1 MTRKLGQYL
10 LKMSTIRSNKKKVSF
25 AEKGESRKINV
36 NRSNVR
42 QRSILKSK
50 PKIQEEEKVMQ
61 PFEEKKETKI
71 KDKIEIKREEPII
84 IENKNSTKRLP
95 TDEYFKLTVQDV
107 LQQGLLN
114 VAMIHPA
121 DPIRF
126 LGNFLIEKSK
136 HSSVM

>member
-1 MTRKLGQYL
+1 
-10 LKMSTIRSNKKKVSF
+10 MSTVRSNKKKVSF

-50 PKIQEEEKVMQ
+50 PKIQEEEKVVQ
-61 PFEEKKETKI
+61 PIEEKKETKI

>member
-1 MTRKLGQYL
+1 
-10 LKMSTIRSNKKKVSF
+10 MSTVRSNKKKVSF

-114 VAMIHPA
+114 IAMIHPA

>member
-1 MTRKLGQYL
+1 
-10 LKMSTIRSNKKKVSF
+10 MSTVRSSKKKVSF

-50 PKIQEEEKVMQ
+50 PKIQEEEKVVQ
-61 PFEEKKETKI
+61 QFEEKKETKI

-95 TDEYFKLTVQDV
+95 TDEYFKLTIQDV

>member
-1 MTRKLGQYL
+1 
-10 LKMSTIRSNKKKVSF
+10 MSTVRSSKKKVSF

>member
-1 MTRKLGQYL
+1 
-10 LKMSTIRSNKKKVSF
+10 MSTVRSNKKKVSF
-25 AEKGESRKINV
+25 AEKGESRKFNV
-36 NRSNVR
+36 NKSNVR

-61 PFEEKKETKI
+61 PFEEKKEMKN

-114 VAMIHPA
+114 IAMIHPA

-136 HSSVM
+136 HSSAM

>member
-1 MTRKLGQYL
+1 
-10 LKMSTIRSNKKKVSF
+10 MSTIRSNKKKVSF

>member
-1 MTRKLGQYL
+1 
-10 LKMSTIRSNKKKVSF
+10 MSTIRSNKKKVSF
-25 AEKGESRKINV
+25 AEKGESRKFNV
-36 NRSNVR
+36 NKSNVR

-61 PFEEKKETKI
+61 PFEEKKEMKN

-114 VAMIHPA
+114 IAMIHPA

-136 HSSVM
+136 HSSAM

>member
-1 MTRKLGQYL
+1 
-10 LKMSTIRSNKKKVSF
+10 MSTIRSNKKKVSF

-50 PKIQEEEKVMQ
+50 PKIQKEEKVVQ

>member
-1 MTRKLGQYL
+1 
-10 LKMSTIRSNKKKVSF
+10 MSTIRSNKKKVSF

-50 PKIQEEEKVMQ
+50 PKIQEEEKVVQ
-61 PFEEKKETKI
+61 QFEEKKETKI

-114 VAMIHPA
+114 IALIHPA

>member
-1 MTRKLGQYL
+1 
-10 LKMSTIRSNKKKVSF
+10 MSTMRSNKKKVSF

-61 PFEEKKETKI
+61 PFEEKKEMKN

-84 IENKNSTKRLP
+84 IENKSSTKRLP

>member
-1 MTRKLGQYL
+1 
-10 LKMSTIRSNKKKVSF
+10 MSTMRSNKKKVSF

-61 PFEEKKETKI
+61 PIEEKKETKI

>member
-1 MTRKLGQYL
+1 
-10 LKMSTIRSNKKKVSF
+10 MSTIRSNKKKVSF

-61 PFEEKKETKI
+61 PFEEKKEMKN

-95 TDEYFKLTVQDV
+95 TDEYFRLTVQDV

>member
-1 MTRKLGQYL
+1 
-10 LKMSTIRSNKKKVSF
+10 MSTIRSNKKKVSF
-25 AEKGESRKINV
+25 AEKGESRNFNV

-84 IENKNSTKRLP
+84 IENKSSTKRLP

-114 VAMIHPA
+114 IAMIHPA

>member
-1 MTRKLGQYL
+1 
-10 LKMSTIRSNKKKVSF
+10 MSTVRSNKKKVSF

-50 PKIQEEEKVMQ
+50 PKIQEEEKVVQ
-61 PFEEKKETKI
+61 QFEEKKETKI

-114 VAMIHPA
+114 IAMIHPA

>member
-1 MTRKLGQYL
+1 
-10 LKMSTIRSNKKKVSF
+10 MSTIRSNKKKVSF
-25 AEKGESRKINV
+25 AEKGESRKLNV

-50 PKIQEEEKVMQ
+50 PKIQEEEKVVQ
-61 PFEEKKETKI
+61 QFEEKKETKI
-71 KDKIEIKREEPII
+71 KDEIEIKREEPII

-114 VAMIHPA
+114 IAMIHPA

>member
-1 MTRKLGQYL
+1 
-10 LKMSTIRSNKKKVSF
+10 MSTIRSNKKKVSF
-25 AEKGESRKINV
+25 AEKGESRKLNV

-50 PKIQEEEKVMQ
+50 PKIQEEEKVVQ
-61 PFEEKKETKI
+61 QFEEKKEMKN

-84 IENKNSTKRLP
+84 IENKSSTKRLP

-114 VAMIHPA
+114 IAMIHPA

>member
-1 MTRKLGQYL
+1 
-10 LKMSTIRSNKKKVSF
+10 MSTIRSNKKKVSF

-50 PKIQEEEKVMQ
+50 PKIQEEEKEMQ
-61 PFEEKKETKI
+61 PIEEKKETKI

-95 TDEYFKLTVQDV
+95 TDEYFKLTIQDV

>member
-1 MTRKLGQYL
+1 
-10 LKMSTIRSNKKKVSF
+10 MSTIRSNKKKVSF

-114 VAMIHPA
+114 IATIHPA

>member
-1 MTRKLGQYL
+1 
-10 LKMSTIRSNKKKVSF
+10 MSTIRSNKKKVSF

-50 PKIQEEEKVMQ
+50 PKIQEEEKEMQ
-61 PFEEKKETKI
+61 PIEEKKETKI

-84 IENKNSTKRLP
+84 IENKSSTKRLP

>member
-1 MTRKLGQYL
+1 
-10 LKMSTIRSNKKKVSF
+10 MSTIRSNKKKVSF

-95 TDEYFKLTVQDV
+95 TDEYFKLTIQDV

>member
-1 MTRKLGQYL
+1 
-10 LKMSTIRSNKKKVSF
+10 MSTIRSNKKKVSF
-25 AEKGESRKINV
+25 AEKGESRKFNV
-36 NRSNVR
+36 NKSNVR

-61 PFEEKKETKI
+61 PFEEKKEMKN

-114 VAMIHPA
+114 IAMIHPA

>member
-1 MTRKLGQYL
+1 
-10 LKMSTIRSNKKKVSF
+10 MSTIRNNKKKVSF
-25 AEKGESRKINV
+25 AEKGESRKFNV
-36 NRSNVR
+36 NKSNVR

-61 PFEEKKETKI
+61 PFEEKKEMKN

-114 VAMIHPA
+114 IAMIHPA

>member
-1 MTRKLGQYL
+1 
-10 LKMSTIRSNKKKVSF
+10 MSTIRSDKKKVSF
-25 AEKGESRKINV
+25 AEKGESRKFNV

-61 PFEEKKETKI
+61 PFEEKKEIKI

-84 IENKNSTKRLP
+84 IENKSSTKRLP

-114 VAMIHPA
+114 IALIHPA

>member
-1 MTRKLGQYL
+1 
-10 LKMSTIRSNKKKVSF
+10 MSTIRSSKKKVSF
-25 AEKGESRKINV
+25 AEKGESRKFNV
-36 NRSNVR
+36 NKSNVR

-61 PFEEKKETKI
+61 PFEEKKEMKN

-114 VAMIHPA
+114 IAMIHPA

>member
-1 MTRKLGQYL
+1 
-10 LKMSTIRSNKKKVSF
+10 MSTIRSNKKKVSF

-36 NRSNVR
+36 HRSNVR

-61 PFEEKKETKI
+61 PFEEKKEMKN

-84 IENKNSTKRLP
+84 IENKSSTKRLP
-95 TDEYFKLTVQDV
+95 TDEYFRLTVQDV

>member
-1 MTRKLGQYL
+1 
-10 LKMSTIRSNKKKVSF
+10 MSTIRSNKKKVSF

-50 PKIQEEEKVMQ
+50 PKIQEEEKEMQ
-61 PFEEKKETKI
+61 PFEEKKEMKN

>member
-1 MTRKLGQYL
+1 
-10 LKMSTIRSNKKKVSF
+10 MSTIRSNKKKVSF

-50 PKIQEEEKVMQ
+50 PKIQEEEKVVQ
-61 PFEEKKETKI
+61 QFEEKKEMKN

-84 IENKNSTKRLP
+84 IENKSSTKRLP
-95 TDEYFKLTVQDV
+95 TDEYFRLTVQDV

>member
-1 MTRKLGQYL
+1 
-10 LKMSTIRSNKKKVSF
+10 MSTIRSNKKKVSF
-25 AEKGESRKINV
+25 AEKGESRKFNV
-36 NRSNVR
+36 NKSNVR

-50 PKIQEEEKVMQ
+50 PKIQEEEKEMQ
-61 PFEEKKETKI
+61 PIEEKKETKI

-95 TDEYFKLTVQDV
+95 TDEYFKLTIQDV

>member
-1 MTRKLGQYL
+1 
-10 LKMSTIRSNKKKVSF
+10 MSTIRSNKKKVSF

-61 PFEEKKETKI
+61 PFEEKKEMKN

-84 IENKNSTKRLP
+84 IENKSSTKRLP

>member
-1 MTRKLGQYL
+1 
-10 LKMSTIRSNKKKVSF
+10 MSTIRSNKKKVSF
-25 AEKGESRKINV
+25 AEKGESRKFNV
-36 NRSNVR
+36 NKSNVR

-61 PFEEKKETKI
+61 PFEEKKEIKI

-114 VAMIHPA
+114 IAMIHPA

>member
-1 MTRKLGQYL
+1 
-10 LKMSTIRSNKKKVSF
+10 MSTIRSNKKKVSF

-61 PFEEKKETKI
+61 PFEEKKEIKI

>member
-1 MTRKLGQYL
+1 
-10 LKMSTIRSNKKKVSF
+10 MSTIRSNKKKVSF

-50 PKIQEEEKVMQ
+50 PKIQKEEKVMQ
-61 PFEEKKETKI
+61 PFEEKKEMKN

-114 VAMIHPA
+114 IAMIHPA